1 MGPGGLVGVITVF
14 RGVTGKPQRDELH
27 LVTLY
32 AGYASSA
39 IERDRLLDQVT
50 ARNRVL
56 ETIREVLETLAGP
69 IQVAKGLTV
78 ALQALSRGLQADQ
91 VALLTQVPGSA
102 PRCRA
107 FVTAAEGQ
115 AAAAAPPPA
124 LLDAADR
131 LLAIARRRDGA
142 SRLQGEGQQV
152 PAGAPPAAARAT
164 GPLRRAGEGP

>member
-1 MGPGGLVGVITVF
+1 M
-14 RGVTGKPQRDELH
+14 
-27 LVTLY
+27 
-32 AGYASSA
+32 
-39 IERDRLLDQVT
+39 ERDRRLDEVT

-69 IQVAKGLTV
+69 IQGAKGLTV

-107 FVTAAEGQ
+107 FVTAAGGQ

-131 LLAIARRRDGA
+131 LLAFTRRVDVE
-142 SRLQGEGQQV
+142 SRQQV
-152 PAGAPPAAARAT
+152 
-164 GPLRRAGEGP
+164 

>member
-1 MGPGGLVGVITVF
+1 TVF
-14 RGVTGKPQRDELH
+14 RAITGKPQRDDLD
-27 LVTLY
+27 LATLY

-69 IQVAKGLTV
+69 IHVAKALTV

-91 VALLTQVPGSA
+91 VALLTRVPGSA

-107 FVTAAEGQ
+107 FVTAAGE
-115 AAAAAPPPA
+115 AAGGGGGGPGAPAPG
-124 LLDAADR
+124 
-131 LLAIARRRDGA
+131 ARRGRPAAVRRAPG
-142 SRLQGEGQQV
+142 RRGE
-152 PAGAPPAAARAT
+152 PAAARRPAVP
-164 GPLRRAGEGP
+164 GRDVRRARRADGT